1 MLGEGIRIFYTELVE
16 CKENFPVQNLR
27 QKILW
32 EFGSPLKTC
41 EAWLD
46 ASEVKLPWGD
56 HESLS
61 RWSFLR
67 ESFDR
72 ERLLIHE
79 RLRHTF
85 GFSCVSLYW
94 QTSCRTQSISVS
106 SIDIFFSPAFGI
118 IILYNHIA
126 TFCDFLTSRYKLSNE
141 KLCHNWYL
149 FINHNLLFKQL

>member
-61 RWSFLR
+61 RWSFL
-67 ESFDR
+67 
-72 ERLLIHE
+72 ERVLTGNAYWFMKDWGTLLVPA
-79 RLRHTF
+79 
-85 GFSCVSLYW
+85 GFPYIAKSLLE
-94 QTSCRTQSISVS
+94 
-106 SIDIFFSPAFGI
+106 PKA
-118 IILYNHIA
+118 
-126 TFCDFLTSRYKLSNE
+126 
-141 KLCHNWYL
+141 YL
-149 FINHNLLFKQL
+149 